1 MKKES
6 KISKNKKL
14 TSVKV
19 KRLQEFNEIRQSLL
33 EQGYKE
39 KQLNVSVLKANF
51 MVLITTAPVA
61 VICYLLF
68 LKIYGWGYRYTRLDI
83 VFLFVVV
90 VGIVVH
96 ELIHGIT
103 WSVFCEK
110 KWRPIEFGIDWKTLT
125 PYCFCGE
132 GLAFKKYAL
141 GCAMPTIVVGI
152 LPYIVGLILGNYFLA
167 MFGILHIVCGGGDAY
182 ILWLIRKAKNA
193 IIIDHPYLV
202 GCVAFEK

>member
-39 KQLNVSVLKANF
+39 KQLNVSILKANF
-51 MVLITTAPVA
+51 MALITTVPIA

-68 LKIYGWGYRYTRLDI
+68 LKIYGGGYRYTRLDI
-83 VFLFVVV
+83 VFLFVVVVV

-103 WSVFCEK
+103 WSVFCK
-110 KWRPIEFGIDWKTLT
+110 KKV
-125 PYCFCGE
+125 E
-132 GLAFKKYAL
+132 GHRIWNGLENTYA
-141 GCAMPTIVVGI
+141 I
-152 LPYIVGLILGNYFLA
+152 LFL
-167 MFGILHIVCGGGDAY
+167 
-182 ILWLIRKAKNA
+182 W
-193 IIIDHPYLV
+193 
-202 GCVAFEK
+202 